1 MVVNGSYTDWRP
13 NEWSTAGSI
22 PGLGLFNIFIND
34 MEETTECTLNRIAD
48 VAKLGWSEL
57 DHLLCEAAGLGLAQP
72 GDEEA
77 LEAPNSVSPLP
88 P

>member
-1 MVVNGSYTDWRP
+1 
-13 NEWSTAGSI
+13 
-22 PGLGLFNIFIND
+22 